1 MAIIYIDVQL
11 SIFCLQR
18 CTELSREHYVIDKI
32 LILFFSFNIMVLIQI
47 LKLDKLVLLS
57 LIKGNENLAWVYFQ
71 EHCKL

>member
-32 LILFFSFNIMVLIQI
+32 LILFF
-47 LKLDKLVLLS
+47 LV
-57 LIKGNENLAWVYFQ
+57 I
-71 EHCKL
+71 